1 MLIKYFPNW
10 IPQEHILWILILKV
24 QGTSTEN
31 SQNTFSL
38 RNKKIYLEL
47 WDKQGSFQTPDI
59 VGDRVLVFHNQFE
72 NSHLIIGL

>member
-1 MLIKYFPNW
+1 MLIKYFPYW
-10 IPQEHILWILILKV
+10 IPQEHILWVLILKV

-47 WDKQGSFQTPDI
+47 WDKQGSFQTPDM
-59 VGDRVLVFHNQFE
+59 LETEF
-72 NSHLIIGL
+72 